1 VNTEKIDLELAI
13 LMAIAS
19 DRYLLNKAADEG
31 FQPELLQ
38 SSPAR
43 VVATT
48 LMALREQGISSI
60 DLLLLKTQV
69 EERGLATPQVSE
81 YLEKM
86 SRFRPPQLDQMMS
99 YLELLKDR
107 SSRERLSGLASKIQ
121 GYASQK
127 EASTKPIVDF
137 TADALQELLEIQKQ
151 RIRKRLTPVG
161 EFVKRIA
168 REMEERPKGKIL
180 LGRSVAPF
188 QRLNEVLSGL
198 RPGFYYGLAGAPRRG
213 KTNLAL

>member
-1 VNTEKIDLELAI
+1 MNTEKIDLELAI
-13 LMAIAS
+13 LIAIAS

-38 SSPAR
+38 SLPAR

-48 LMALREQGISSI
+48 LMTLREQGISGI

-81 YLEKM
+81 YLAKM
-86 SRFRPPQLDQMMS
+86 TRFRPPQLDQMMS

-107 SSRERLSGLASKIQ
+107 SSREPLSGLASKIQ
-121 GYASQK
+121 GYASPK
-127 EASTKPIVDF
+127 EASSTPIVDF

-151 RIRKRLTPVG
+151 RVRKRLTPVG
-161 EFVKRIA
+161 ELVKRIA
-168 REMEERPKGKIL
+168 HEMEERPKGKIL
-180 LGRSVAPF
+180 LGR
-188 QRLNEVLSGL
+188 
-198 RPGFYYGLAGAPRRG
+198 
-213 KTNLAL
+213 